1 MKLIKFYE
9 VCDQQDNAVWGGT
22 STIEALEWFRRALDR
37 KVYVSVW
44 NEDDPEEPRLVTDKI
59 EVTPIMRTCLAFTLD
74 DRFNP
79 RPSKPWDDMKV
90 KY

>member
-1 MKLIKFYE
+1 MKLVKFYE
-9 VCDQQDNAVWGGT
+9 VCDQQGNAVWGGT

-59 EVTPIMRTCLAFTLD
+59 EVTPMMRTCLAFTLD

>member
-1 MKLIKFYE
+1 MKLVKFYE

-44 NEDDPEEPRLVTDKI
+44 EESDPENPTLVTDKI
-59 EVTPIMRTCLAFTLD
+59 EVTPIMRTCLAFSLD
-74 DRFNP
+74 DKYSY